1 MTTAV
6 APAPDTPAVTVS
18 ASGRWRGVL
27 GLMDAWSADGRMLEA
42 PDDGVAVRA
51 RPLPLPLLVQPELAP
66 GHDGGK
72 LGVGVIDRIWTEQ
85 GFVMGEGRFDMEDPA
100 GAELARKVGLG
111 FIRFVSLDVDDAT
124 AQQVCLG
131 PDGQLLPD
139 CNPNDPTAEMGMI
152 YSGWR
157 VMGATLL
164 AHPAFPDA
172 HIALA
177 DDAGQSTAQSA
188 QAAVRLADTAPAAP
202 SDPNAPVVGYDPA
215 WGCVVPNTDGTAWEP
230 ADCNAEGAVE
240 ADPTGDGPFDPEQV
254 AAAATPPVA
263 EEAVQDEGTGCVA
276 PDPANDG
283 AWLPADCT
291 AEGAVPA
298 NDTGDAPAEEVTDA
312 ANLADQELSVRLAA
326 RLATLA
332 AGDPTHAGVAIKAM
346 DTGRILLLQRALDPT
361 DPASGLWEFPG
372 GSIERGEDPQAA
384 AWREFQEETG
394 VALPDSVTVVDG
406 YRSPN
411 GIYQCYIATV
421 PAEADIPINPD
432 TDNREE
438 NPDMT
443 DADQPEVAAWFDPA
457 TLPGMASLRPEL
469 EDTPWD
475 QIAAAGTDT
484 APPAD
489 APAAPADAAAA
500 TYALPLPTQDTPS
513 QDGAAPGDA
522 TDTGDAA
529 DKDQGNGCV
538 CPQDD
543 DTWAPCECTLDEAVT
558 ADEDGQPLAAEE
570 DDTQLAAMP
579 ADCKPCQAVAITA
592 SAAGD
597 PAVLVASATG
607 WRPPAA
613 FFDEPVM
620 DAPRAI
626 TVDPATGQIS
636 GLLAVWGTCHVG
648 FRDRCITPPRSRSG
662 YGFFHTAPLPTD
674 GGVLDVGLITMD
686 TGHAALDLTASSTVS
701 HYDNTGTQAAVVRAG
716 ENEFGIWVA
725 GVTLPFVSAEERL
738 RLSLASF
745 SGDWRQIRGGAELVA
760 ALAVNTPGFPMP
772 ARRTGTD
779 NTEYALVAA
788 GFIPPAPAPDQTPAT
803 TGVTNVTASV
813 DPQAVADLVLAALDK
828 RDARRARYTT
838 ATAALGQVKAAATAA
853 RFGTAAGKVAALAAS
868 LRADRTTL
876 ARTRITGLD
885 IEIPKGIR
893 ATPSDLELATR
904 KDFANW
910 VDQQGGLPRKIK
922 SVAKHLQAKGMGES
936 QSIAVAVNVARK
948 ACSSGDTNWPG
959 KQTINAQSKAEYCA
973 AIARWETMKAAAKAN

>member
-1 MTTAV
+1 MSTAV
-6 APAPDTPAVTVS
+6 APPDTPAVTVS

-124 AQQVCLG
+124 AQQVCLA
-131 PDGQLLPD
+131 PDGEIAPE
-139 CNPNDPTAEMGMI
+139 CNPNDPAAEMGMI

-177 DDAGQSTAQSA
+177 DDTGTTTAQTA
-188 QAAVRLADTAPAAP
+188 QAAVRLADAPPVAP
-202 SDPNAPVVGYDPA
+202 SDPAAPVVGYDPA

-230 ADCNAEGAVE
+230 ADCDAEGAVE
-240 ADPTGDGPFDPEQV
+240 ANPTGDGPFDPEQV
-254 AAAATPPVA
+254 AAAATPPVP

-312 ANLADQELSVRLAA
+312 ANLADQELAVRLAA
-326 RLATLA
+326 LADTP
-332 AGDPTHAGVAIKAM
+332 PTHAGVAIKAL
-346 DTGRILLLQRALDPT
+346 DTGRVLLLQRALDDT
-361 DPASGLWEFPG
+361 DPASGMWEFPG
-372 GSIERGEDPQAA
+372 GSIEPGEDPQAA

-411 GIYQCYIATV
+411 GVYQCYIATV
-421 PAEADIPINPD
+421 PAETDIPINPD

-443 DADQPEVAAWFDPA
+443 DTDAPEVAAWFDPA
-457 TLPGMASLRPEL
+457 TIPGMASLRPEL

-475 QIAAAGTDT
+475 QIEAAGTTDT
-484 APPAD
+484 
-489 APAAPADAAAA
+489 APAAPADAAAGV
-500 TYALPLPTQDTPS
+500 YAIPFPGNDAPA
-513 QDGAAPGDA
+513 QDGAAPGDNPDA
-522 TDTGDAA
+522 ATGDAA

-538 CPQDD
+538 CQQDD
-543 DTWAPCECTLDEAVT
+543 DTWAPCECNLDEAVT
-558 ADEDGQPLAAEE
+558 ADENGQPLAA
-570 DDTQLAAMP
+570 DDTGDTELAAMP

-592 SAAGD
+592 SAND
-597 PAVLVASATG
+597 PTVLTASATG
-607 WRPPAA
+607 WQPPAA
-613 FFDEPVM
+613 FFNEPAM
-620 DAPRAI
+620 DAPQPI
-626 TVDPATGQIS
+626 TVDPATGQLS

-648 FRDRCITPPRSRSG
+648 FRDRCVTPPRSSSG
-662 YGFFHTAPLPTD
+662 YGFFHTARIPTD
-674 GGVLDVGLITMD
+674 SGALDVGLITMD

-701 HYDNTGTQAAVVRAG
+701 HYDNTGTQAAVVRVG

-725 GVTLPFVSAEERL
+725 GVTLPFVTEEQRL

-788 GFIPPAPAPDQTPAT
+788 GFIPPAPTPDETPAT
-803 TGVTNVTASV
+803 GGVTNITNVTSSV

-828 RDARRARYTT
+828 RDARRARYAN

-853 RFGTAAGKVAALAAS
+853 RFGTAAQKVSGLAAS
-868 LRADRTTL
+868 LRADRVAL
-876 ARTRITGLD
+876 AREKVTGLD

-893 ATPSDLELATR
+893 ATPSDLTLASR
-904 KDFANW
+904 QDFANW
-910 VDQQGGLPRKIK
+910 VEQQGGLPRKIK
-922 SVAKHLQAKGMGES
+922 SVAKHLEAKGMGTS
-936 QSIAVAVNVARK
+936 QAIATAVNVARK
-948 ACSSGDTNWPG
+948 ACASGDTNWPG
-959 KQTINAQSKAEYCA
+959 KQQINAKSKAEYCA
-973 AIARWETMKAAAKAN
+973 AIARWEQMKQAAGS